1 MNELMRVYSRK
12 NIILMIV
19 IAILNISLFYLS
31 CDDNLAV
38 TMSGGELEQYIS
50 SYPDFIEYTAEQSKL
65 QLILEEENGFASA
78 NVKKTAADYG
88 RLSEIKLTAGDN
100 RGIIIFSDNFLSDI
114 LFAAYVF
121 ITLFALSDARKKG
134 LFPVIRCTPRGR
146 SALFLKD
153 VCVIVFAALSG
164 AALIYG
170 GNFLTVV
177 FRYGMPDLNMQIQS
191 IPDFM
196 LCPFDITAG
205 EYIILMCLI
214 KMLGTAASA
223 IAFYALSTAAG
234 AITSYALTA
243 IFISVQAIASRI
255 PSVSEYNFFKIFNLF
270 SLVLSKKLFSEYC
283 NINIFGRPVSAVWVS
298 LSFGVLLILAA
309 VVSGIV
315 FTEIVYPDSLS
326 GAENFFERIKKFFG
340 KHSPCLSVF
349 LWEVYK
355 LTVRQHGGIIVILM
369 FSAMLLR
376 SFQYEYFYPIN
387 TYEFE
392 WYARYEGEITP
403 KTSEDMTKE
412 KKRLENFIAM
422 LNESIEKLTS
432 QENYNPNDLGKLLY
446 YLEEAEGQLSALLP
460 ILENVNDALDYTSR
474 TGNNLMLIKP
484 YAYDLLFRRDTKI
497 TAGAALII
505 LAGIV
510 FSVSGAYSADGK
522 EDIRGIT
529 RTTLKGRGA
538 LGACKLIS
546 VMLLCA
552 VLCVSVHI
560 IQILRINGALGY
572 DFLNAPIQ
580 SLDFMRSFGP
590 YISIL
595 SYIILMITVRT
606 AAALAAAGIVMLI
619 GRIYADR
626 SKTIG
631 ISAFIFA
638 LSVFAGQFTNLD
650 QINIIYWLGVRIL

>member
-1 MNELMRVYSRK
+1 MNELIRVYSRK
-12 NIILMIV
+12 NIILMII
-19 IAILNISLFYLS
+19 IAVLNISLFYLS
-31 CDDNLAV
+31 CDDNFAV

-50 SYPDFIEYTAEQSKL
+50 SYPEFIEFTAEQSKL
-65 QLILEEENGFASA
+65 QLILEEESGFASA
-78 NVKKTAADYG
+78 SVKKTAADYE
-88 RLSEIKLTAGDN
+88 RLSEIKLTVGDN
-100 RGIIIFSDNFLSDI
+100 RGIIILSDNFLSDI
-114 LFAAYVF
+114 LLAAYVF
-121 ITLFALSDARKKG
+121 IALFALSDVRKKG

-164 AALIYG
+164 AVLIYG
-170 GNFLTVV
+170 GNFLTVI
-177 FRYGMPDLNMQIQS
+177 FRYGMPNLNMQIQS

-196 LCPFDITAG
+196 LCPFNIKAG
-205 EYIILMCLI
+205 EYIFLMYLI
-214 KMLGTAASA
+214 KICGIAAAA
-223 IAFYALSTAAG
+223 IAFYALSNAAG
-234 AITSYALTA
+234 AITSYVLTA
-243 IFISVQAIASRI
+243 FFISVQAITSRI
-255 PSVSEYNFFKIFNLF
+255 PPVSEYNFFKIFNLF

-283 NINIFGRPVSAVWVS
+283 NINIFGKPVSAVWVS
-298 LSFGVLLILAA
+298 LSFGALLILAA
-309 VVSGIV
+309 VASGIV
-315 FTEIVYPDSLS
+315 FTEIVYPDSLA
-326 GAENFFERIKKFFG
+326 GAESFFERIKKFLG

-349 LWEVYK
+349 SWEVYK
-355 LTVRQHGGIIVILM
+355 LTVRQHGGVIVILM
-369 FSAMLLR
+369 FAAMLLR

-392 WYARYEGEITP
+392 WYAKYEGEITP

-412 KKRLENFIAM
+412 KNRLENFISM
-422 LNESIEKLTS
+422 LNESIEKLTA
-432 QENYNPNDLGKLLY
+432 QESYNPNTLGKLLY
-446 YLEEAEGQLSALLP
+446 YLDEAEGQLSALLP
-460 ILENVNDALDYTSR
+460 ILENVNDALAYTSR
-474 TGNNLMLIKP
+474 TGNSLMLIKP

-510 FSVSGAYSADGK
+510 FSVSGVYSADGK

-529 RTTLKGRGA
+529 RTTLKGRGV

-546 VMLLCA
+546 VTLLCII
-552 VLCVSVHI
+552 LCISVHI

-572 DFLNAPIQ
+572 DFINAPIQ
-580 SLDFMRSFGP
+580 SLDFMRDFEP

-595 SYIILMITVRT
+595 SYIILMITIRT

-626 SKTIG
+626 AKTIG

-638 LSVFAGQFTNLD
+638 LSVFAGQFTRLD
-650 QINIIYWLGVRIL
+650 IINIMYWLGVRIL